1 MYAHFS
7 SCAFYNISLSLYDV
21 FDVLL
26 DIFFHLSRFDNY
38 IFSICLVGGGVLSDA
53 ELNAKQP
60 TKEATTEKKK
70 PQWNSGQTCIRK
82 S

>member
-1 MYAHFS
+1 MCAHFS

-38 IFSICLVGGGVLSDA
+38 IFSICLVGGGVLNDA

-70 PQWNSGQTCIRK
+70 PQ
-82 S
+82 